1 MTDQTNSQNTFIE
14 STEAPSTPP
23 SEFTV
28 EHTDLGTRLDL
39 WLHERIP
46 DVSRGMLGKW
56 IKEGH
61 ILVNSEKTKA
71 KHKPK
76 SGDRITVQPPNLRT
90 MELTPIDLPLNVL
103 FEDADLLVL
112 DKPPGLVVHPAAGH
126 EEDTLVHALLHH
138 CKGQLSG
145 IGGVV
150 RPGIVH
156 RLDQDTSG
164 CLVVAKNDLTHQG
177 LASQFAERST
187 GKTYLAINCG
197 PVTPASGTIDAPIGR
212 HATHRKEMAVVEHGR
227 HSITD
232 FKAIKR
238 FRALA
243 TFTEAVLH
251 TGRTHQIRVHFKHLG
266 YPLFG
271 DTVYGKRS
279 SSKLAKLI
287 EFEPKR
293 QLLHAWKL
301 SFRHPGTNEALSFTA
316 PLPDDFGQA
325 LKHLALK
332 SDVSIQDWL
341 TE

>member
-1 MTDQTNSQNTFIE
+1 MPPKNTLNATTE
-14 STEAPSTPP
+14 STEETLLPTT
-23 SEFTV
+23 EFLV
-28 EHTDLGTRLDL
+28 ENTDLGTRLDL

-46 DVSRGMLGKW
+46 DVSRGTIGKW

-61 ILVNSEKTKA
+61 ILVNAAKTKA

-76 SGDRITVQPPNLRT
+76 SGDRITVQPPSPRP
-90 MELTPIDLPLNVL
+90 MELTPMDLPLDVL
-103 FEDADLLVL
+103 FEDEDLLVIN
-112 DKPPGLVVHPAAGH
+112 KPPGLVVHPAAGH

-138 CKGQLSG
+138 CEGQLSG
-145 IGGVV
+145 IGGVA

-177 LASQFAERST
+177 LADQFAERT
-187 GKTYLAINCG
+187 TKKTYLAVNCG
-197 PVTPASGTIDAPIGR
+197 PVTPASGTINEPIAR
-212 HATHRKEMAVVEHGR
+212 HATNRKEMAVMKHGR
-227 HSITD
+227 PSITD

-238 FRALA
+238 FGALA

-271 DTVYGKRS
+271 DTVYGKRN
-279 SSKLAKLI
+279 SSKLAKAI
-287 EFEPKR
+287 QFEPKR

-301 SFRHPGTNEALSFTA
+301 SFQHPGTHEPLTFTT
-316 PLPDDFGQA
+316 PLPQDFEQA
-325 LKHLALK
+325 LNHLA
-332 SDVSIQDWL
+332 SVSGASVEDWSS
-341 TE
+341 E